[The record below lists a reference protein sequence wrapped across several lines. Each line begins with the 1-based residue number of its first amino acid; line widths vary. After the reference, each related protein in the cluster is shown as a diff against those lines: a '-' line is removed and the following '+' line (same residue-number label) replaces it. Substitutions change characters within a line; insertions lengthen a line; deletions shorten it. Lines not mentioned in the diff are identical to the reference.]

1 MTFTNDD
8 MYKLFEI
15 LLNVREWTCREI
27 VIISVISK
35 EIRKLINNNKNKI
48 HFVFV
53 CNFLFPRSRA
63 VKFQQILDSLK
74 EINQLKNISYLNLS
88 HNGSFL
94 TNEVLKI
101 ITKYELD
108 LQNIESIDIS
118 LNSLD
123 SDFLNKL
130 SFNFSNIV
138 RLNIGGNK
146 IGTKGANILASK
158 FFLLTTLTDL
168 CICDCKIGEYGA
180 ESIGQ
185 SIGQLRL
192 THLSISENNI
202 GTRGA
207 NNIIKKIPNLVF
219 LNLSGNAIDICSFE
233 EFAYN
238 LNCLTKLTELNLAN
252 NYIKKPSLLH
262 KVFKNLLSLNLS
274 NNSFS
279 YFDNNDI
286 CNLGRVLSQNTKLL
300 SLDLSCN
307 NIIPYDAEFIILSL
321 NCTKLASLDIS
332 YGSVEIIRK
341 YCKNRFPALKENELN
356 TYDNN

>member
-53 CNFLFPRSRA
+53 CNFLIPRSRA

-101 ITKYELD
+101 ITNYELD

-123 SDFLNKL
+123 SDF
-130 SFNFSNIV
+130 
-138 RLNIGGNK
+138 
-146 IGTKGANILASK
+146 
-158 FFLLTTLTDL
+158 
-168 CICDCKIGEYGA
+168 
-180 ESIGQ
+180 
-185 SIGQLRL
+185 
-192 THLSISENNI
+192 
-202 GTRGA
+202 
-207 NNIIKKIPNLVF
+207 
-219 LNLSGNAIDICSFE
+219 
-233 EFAYN
+233 
-238 LNCLTKLTELNLAN
+238 
-252 NYIKKPSLLH
+252 
-262 KVFKNLLSLNLS
+262 
-274 NNSFS
+274 
-279 YFDNNDI
+279 
-286 CNLGRVLSQNTKLL
+286 
-300 SLDLSCN
+300 
-307 NIIPYDAEFIILSL
+307 
-321 NCTKLASLDIS
+321 
-332 YGSVEIIRK
+332 
-341 YCKNRFPALKENELN
+341 
-356 TYDNN
+356 